1 MYSRELLTFITVA
14 DKGSFLKAAEE
25 LYTTP
30 ASVMNQI
37 NKLENSVGVKLVER
51 TNQGTRLTTAG
62 RSFYQDAKQLIS
74 FSDAAIKK
82 AQQLA
87 ASEQK
92 VIRVGTSILRPCK
105 RLIELWNTIDDGSL
119 PYQINIV
126 PFDDEPKSFN
136 AAMSS
141 LGSNMDCFIGPCD
154 SIEWKNNYNILILNK
169 LACRIAVPRK
179 HRLAKK
185 DRLTWAD
192 LEGENLMI
200 VKRGE
205 SPTLDKMRDDI
216 LNNHTGI
223 KIVDAPNFYDTSIF
237 NECERMN
244 YIMETLDIWTDIH
257 PSLVTLPVEWDYEIP
272 YGIVYSKSPSP
283 SVSEFIEL
291 IQKSLLGDKYE

>member
-37 NKLENSVGVKLVER
+37 NKLEGNVGVKLVER
-51 TNQGTRLTTAG
+51 TNQGTHLTTAG

-74 FSDAAIKK
+74 FADAAIKK

-87 ASEQK
+87 YSEQK
-92 VIRVGTSILRPCK
+92 IIRVGTSILRPCK
-105 RLIELWNTIDDGSL
+105 RLIELWNTIDDGAQ

-136 AAMSS
+136 AVLSS
-141 LGSNMDCFIGPCD
+141 LGNNIDCIIGPCD
-154 SIEWKNNYNILILNK
+154 SIEWRANYNILLLDKI
-169 LACRIAVPRK
+169 ACRIAVPRK

-192 LEGENLMI
+192 LNGENLMI
-200 VKRGE
+200 IKRGD
-205 SPTLDKMRDDI
+205 SPVLNDMRDDI
-216 LNNHTGI
+216 LKNHTGI

-244 YIMETLDIWTDIH
+244 YIMETLDIWSDIH

-272 YGIVYSKSPSP
+272 YGIVYAKNPSQP
-283 SVSEFIEL
+283 VAEFIDV
-291 IQKSLLGDKYE
+291 IQKSL

>member
-37 NKLENSVGVKLVER
+37 NKLENSVGVKLVDR

-74 FSDAAIKK
+74 FADAAIKK
-82 AQQLA
+82 AQQLV

-126 PFDDEPKSFN
+126 PFDDEPKSLN
-136 AAMSS
+136 AVLGS
-141 LGSNMDCFIGPCD
+141 LGSNIDCFIGPCD
-154 SIEWKNNYNILILNK
+154 SIEWKNNYNILLLDK

-185 DRLTWAD
+185 DRLCWAD

-205 SPTLDKMRDDI
+205 SPTLDKMRNDI
-216 LNNHTGI
+216 LNNHAGI
-223 KIVDAPNFYDTSIF
+223 KIVDAPNFYDTSVF
-237 NECERMN
+237 NACERKN
-244 YIMETLDIWTDIH
+244 CLMETLDIWSDIH
-257 PSLVTLPVEWDYEIP
+257 PSLVTLPVDWEYEIP
-272 YGIVYSKSPSP
+272 YGIVYSKSASQ
-283 SVSEFIEL
+283 SVAEFTEL
-291 IQKSLLGDKYE
+291 IQKGLK